1 MIGLYP
7 LATHPT
13 TFDFACWAVIAKTHG
28 VNHVRF
34 VVDGKICKL
43 KYSEQIGWKRFGNI
57 LIPICDLAGLTF
69 SVGPAVEGR
78 EFPYLYG
85 HLNKTYQRFGT
96 IAKLVAGCKFAG
108 SGYITITLR
117 QSFRN
122 RYRNC
127 NIQAW
132 EQFATVLMSKK
143 KKVYFIADKEAQS
156 IPIEDRMA
164 MYAGADMNLGVETGP
179 MVLCHL
185 SDAPYITMNM
195 CPPRPDNE
203 PGYDMRKLLASSGF
217 EIGGQLAFAKENQR
231 LVWKPDTYENIMEAY
246 EALEHS

>member
-43 KYSEQIGWKRFGNI
+43 KYSEQIGWRRFGNI
-57 LIPICDLAGLTF
+57 VIPICDLAGLTF

-96 IAKLVAGCKFAG
+96 IAKLNSTLPKWSG
-108 SGYITITLR
+108 GYITITMR
-117 QSFRN
+117 DSFRN
-122 RYRNC
+122 KFRNS
-127 NIQAW
+127 NHDAW
-132 EQFATVLMSKK
+132 FKFTHYLQQKGKTVRVLTDSENQPYP
-143 KKVYFIADKEAQS
+143 VNA
-156 IPIEDRMA
+156 RMA
-164 MYAGADMNLGVETGP
+164 MYAGADMNIGVETGP

-217 EIGGQLAFAKENQR
+217 PIGGQLAFAKENQR